1 MKTTQLIPSDH
12 NSEIAPFRRQSIFRQ
27 MRLQALLWLLFLT
40 AVFQALFAS
49 LPSLDLWVS
58 SQFWTSDD
66 GFHFAN
72 QDWLK
77 QVRAIGYHSYTALG
91 VLALIGVL
99 VGMTQRKLLNV
110 PGNVWLFIVG
120 VYVFGPGLL
129 VHNILKAYWG
139 RARPDQ
145 TIEFGGDLLF
155 SPPFEI
161 AGQCAA
167 NCSFV
172 SGEAAGATAFAIA
185 AYVLTRFIQ
194 SPALR
199 HSLFGFAFSFAVA
212 GALLRVV
219 FGRHFL
225 SDVIFSALFVS
236 LIAVALSFF
245 LKPHSTTSS
254 PQPPMRSKP

>member
-1 MKTTQLIPSDH
+1 MTSTQLTQSGPL
-12 NSEIAPFRRQSIFRQ
+12 SESARRRWNTRNRQ
-27 MRLQALLWLLFLT
+27 LRLRALLWLLLT
-40 AVFQALFAS
+40 TATLQALFAS
-49 LPSLDLWVS
+49 LPSIDLWVS
-58 SQFWTSDD
+58 AQFWSPED
-66 GFHFAN
+66 GFYFAN
-72 QDWLK
+72 LDWLK
-77 QVRAIGYHSYTALG
+77 QLRAIGYHSYTALG

-99 VGMTQRKLLNV
+99 VCMTQSKLLRV

-129 VHNILKAYWG
+129 VHSILKAYWG

-145 TIEFGGDLLF
+145 TTEFGGDLLF

-194 SPALR
+194 SPFLR
-199 HSLFGFAFSFAVA
+199 CSLFGFALSFAVA

-236 LIAVALSFF
+236 LIAVTLSFF
-245 LKPHSTTSS
+245 LKPQRTTSS
-254 PQPPMRSKP
+254 QRAQT